1 MPSGKKRMSINKI
14 KLHEFFKPIR
24 FSDIEKERIPI
35 PKVNMREPKSGD
47 FDVIDPDSDDED
59 FDHEYR
65 ELYQQD
71 NNNGDSDSDASSPN
85 FDHLK
90 ESIQQIKPDGK
101 GNQTHQV
108 NDGMNRDNFA
118 AQIMAG

>member
-1 MPSGKKRMSINKI
+1 MPSGKKRLSINKI

-35 PKVNMREPKSGD
+35 PRVNMREPKSGD

-65 ELYQQD
+65 ELYQKD
-71 NNNGDSDSDASSPN
+71 NNKGDSDSDASYTQLM
-85 FDHLK
+85 F
-90 ESIQQIKPDGK
+90 SIIVLHYIFLGTKLP
-101 GNQTHQV
+101 V
-108 NDGMNRDNFA
+108 
-118 AQIMAG
+118 